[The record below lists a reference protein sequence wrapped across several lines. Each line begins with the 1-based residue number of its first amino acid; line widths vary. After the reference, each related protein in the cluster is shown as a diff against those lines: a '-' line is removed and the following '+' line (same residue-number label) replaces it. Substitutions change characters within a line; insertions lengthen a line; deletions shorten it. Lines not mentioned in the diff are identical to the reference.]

1 MVHNITWENFAML
14 NYDFDD
20 FLAKIIATFS
30 KVNHEKVE
38 NTKIENLQ
46 QGSHLILIYFMGW
59 TNMNGNWNEKRYI
72 NKFHWG
78 LQDEMKG

>member
-1 MVHNITWENFAML
+1 
-14 NYDFDD
+14 
-20 FLAKIIATFS
+20 
-30 KVNHEKVE
+30 
-38 NTKIENLQ
+38 
-46 QGSHLILIYFMGW
+46 LIYFMGW